1 MGSGIV
7 YCRTRE
13 ECERMATR
21 LTEEGIPTYAYHAGL
36 SNKVCFFLKF
46 TMAAFFKLFHF
57 LGFDLGIW
65 NILI

>member
-36 SNKVCFFLKF
+36 GNKVCFFAF
-46 TMAAFFKLFHF
+46 TRLSF
-57 LGFDLGIW
+57 L
-65 NILI
+65 NY

>member
-21 LTEEGIPTYAYHAGL
+21 LTEEGIPAYAYHAGL
-36 SNKVCFFLKF
+36 GNKVCFLFVPLKSLDSLAICLK
-46 TMAAFFKLFHF
+46 T
-57 LGFDLGIW
+57 
-65 NILI
+65 